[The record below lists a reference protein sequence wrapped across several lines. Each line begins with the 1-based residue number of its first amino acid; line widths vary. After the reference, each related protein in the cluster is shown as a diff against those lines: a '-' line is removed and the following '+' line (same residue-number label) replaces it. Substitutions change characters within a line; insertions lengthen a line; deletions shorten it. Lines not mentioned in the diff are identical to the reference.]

1 MVAGCY
7 GDREFWPASKAAN
20 KSQLGTDI
28 CCLPGDHCYL
38 SGNSFGRWPPLIKL
52 PVSFHC
58 TSLRVGPRALVSDVP
73 DTASCHAASGTGTK
87 MALERAHRHAAL
99 RVRRTTFPRSLRGVG
114 RCDWPRSASN
124 RRKEVGSGAAGALLR
139 RPAANGRGEHGVG

>member
-1 MVAGCY
+1 MGTGNSGQQAKLLT
-7 GDREFWPASKAAN
+7 R
-20 KSQLGTDI
+20 SQLGTDI

-52 PVSFHC
+52 PVSFHRP
-58 TSLRVGPRALVSDVP
+58 SLSVGPRALVSDVP

-99 RVRRTTFPRSLRGVG
+99 RVRRTTFPKSLRGVG